1 MVQVIWTD
9 NAIQDLNDIG
19 DYIAKD
25 STRYAEITVLDL
37 FNATDILETHP
48 RSGVKTPEFNNDS
61 IRHLVRGDYKIVY
74 KIMDDSRID
83 ILAVHNCA
91 RLVTNTM
98 TFRRQ
103 KKK

>member
-1 MVQVIWTD
+1 MVQIIWTD

-25 STRYAEITVLDL
+25 SVRFAELTVSDL

-48 RSGVKTPEFNNDS
+48 RAGVKTPEFNIDS

-74 KIMDDSRID
+74 KIIDKSRID
-83 ILAVHNCA
+83 IIAVHNCA
-91 RLVTNTM
+91 RLVTNTSS
-98 TFRRQ
+98 FRRR
-103 KKK
+103 KK

>member
-1 MVQVIWTD
+1 MVQIVWTD

-19 DYIAKD
+19 EYIAKD
-25 STRYAEITVLDL
+25 SVRYAEMTVSDL
-37 FNATDILETHP
+37 FDATTILETHP

-74 KIMDDSRID
+74 MIIDDSRID
-83 ILAVHNCA
+83 ILAVHNSA
-91 RLVTNTM
+91 RLVTNTS
-98 TFRRQ
+98 TFRR